1 MFINDSL
8 EYANSEYMLSRR
20 LNSNNGDE
28 HHNANTAFTRSKSLR
43 LNKTPIKLN
52 TIGKQPPSQRNELD
66 NAGSMM
72 DSTSKLE
79 TNEPYSNINYW
90 KPNETTTNTLIS
102 DVGGGELQSGRNS
115 FILSRKNSRSIEFLN
130 FNHKAGA
137 KLQKFANNNT
147 TTGNN
152 NNDAKALNFDENGN
166 KKVANSSNAAATA
179 TPQLNKLGQFAI
191 ETQ

>member
-1 MFINDSL
+1 
-8 EYANSEYMLSRR
+8 MLSRR
-20 LNSNNGDE
+20 LGESSLRNSMNGDE
-28 HHNANTAFTRSKSLR
+28 QHHNANTSLTRSKSLR

-52 TIGKQPPSQRNELD
+52 TIGKPQRNELLD
-66 NAGSMM
+66 NAGSLV

-102 DVGGGELQSGRNS
+102 DVGGANLNELQSGRNS

-147 TTGNN
+147 TIGNN
-152 NNDAKALNFDENGN
+152 NNNTNNNSNDAKGLNLDENGN
-166 KKVANSSNAAATA
+166 KKVTNSAAATA

>member
-1 MFINDSL
+1 
-8 EYANSEYMLSRR
+8 
-20 LNSNNGDE
+20 
-28 HHNANTAFTRSKSLR
+28 LR

-52 TIGKQPPSQRNELD
+52 TIGKQPATNQRNELD

-79 TNEPYSNINYW
+79 TNEPYSNVNYW
-90 KPNETTTNTLIS
+90 KPNETTTNTLVS
-102 DVGGGELQSGRNS
+102 DVGGANLNELQSGRNS

-137 KLQKFANNNT
+137 KLQKFANNNAT
-147 TTGNN
+147 TAQ
-152 NNDAKALNFDENGN
+152 NNDAKALNFDDNSN
-166 KKVANSSNAAATA
+166 KKVTNTGATA